1 MKRNLRLKAIDNL
14 VESHWQDPIETIP
27 ETVGAENNNG
37 EQLEELDIKFF
48 STRMRVLILVTW
60 MKIIWQI
67 MNKSCLWNWTLKMKV
82 MLEKYQLL
90 KVLMRKLV

>member
-1 MKRNLRLKAIDNL
+1 MKRKLRLKAIDNL

-48 STRMRVLILVTW
+48 STPNESFDIGDLDKTIL
-60 MKIIWQI
+60 QI
-67 MNKSCLWNWTLKMKV
+67 MNKSCLWNWTLEMKV

-90 KVLMRKLV
+90 KVLMRKSV